1 MLREDS
7 PECEEEEEE
16 EEEAAQSR
24 EVGMEEELER
34 EVERRKRT
42 PSGRRT
48 PVCGR
53 HRYWGE
59 KWENAI
65 RFYKTVKTMAEVKYS
80 IKEHTFRQEALLQG
94 LLAIISYWQPRK

>member
-16 EEEAAQSR
+16 GEPAEG
-24 EVGMEEELER
+24 GMEEELER

-53 HRYWGE
+53 HRQVENSISNRLDVTLWCY
-59 KWENAI
+59 KWMGWDGYRSPGGVYNG
-65 RFYKTVKTMAEVKYS
+65 RPRDVG
-80 IKEHTFRQEALLQG
+80 TFG
-94 LLAIISYWQPRK
+94 HV

>member
-7 PECEEEEEE
+7 PECEEEEEAE
-16 EEEAAQSR
+16 PA

-65 RFYKTVKTMAEVKYS
+65 RFYKAGY
-80 IKEHTFRQEALLQG
+80 RDAL
-94 LLAIISYWQPRK
+94 IHI

>member
-65 RFYKTVKTMAEVKYS
+65 CQTVKPSKPWRRSKTVFKST
-80 IKEHTFRQEALLQG
+80 LLDKRD
-94 LLAIISYWQPRK
+94 YWQ

>member
-16 EEEAAQSR
+16 AEPAG
-24 EVGMEEELER
+24 GMEEELER

-53 HRYWGE
+53 HR
-59 KWENAI
+59 
-65 RFYKTVKTMAEVKYS
+65 
-80 IKEHTFRQEALLQG
+80 
-94 LLAIISYWQPRK
+94 

>member
-7 PECEEEEEE
+7 PECEEEEPVV
-16 EEEAAQSR
+16 A
-24 EVGMEEELER
+24 GMEEELER

-53 HRYWGE
+53 HRQV
-59 KWENAI
+59 ENAI
-65 RFYKTVKTMAEVKYS
+65 SNRL
-80 IKEHTFRQEALLQG
+80 I
-94 LLAIISYWQPRK
+94 